1 MSLLPTLGDV
11 EDNAACAA
19 VWAALT
25 DDERAVYERAGY
37 HRTFG
42 LGSSPALLVVDVE
55 YNFTGLPGDSAVE
68 SVEAFPDSCGP
79 AAWRAIPAI
88 AGLLEIARGIGLPVV
103 FTTGKSTPES
113 DRRPR
118 IGTEVVDEL
127 RPLPAEL
134 VIAKPAA
141 SPFHATGLAG
151 HLRGLGVDTIVHT
164 GCVTSGCV
172 RAGVVDAA
180 AHGFR
185 NAVVEEC
192 VFDRAVLPHQVSLF
206 DMDAKYADVMSL
218 DAVIRFLTSLRR
230 PDRSDR
236 QSDTKRR

>member
-1 MSLLPTLGDV
+1 VTALGDAH
-11 EDNAACAA
+11 DRDACAA

-25 DDERAVYERAGY
+25 DDERTVYQRAGY

-42 LGSSPALLVVDVE
+42 LGTRPALLVVDVE
-55 YNFTGLPGDSAVE
+55 YNFTGLPGDTAVG
-68 SVEAFPDSCGP
+68 SVGAFPDSCGP
-79 AAWRAIPAI
+79 AAWRSIPAI
-88 AGLLEIARGIGLPVV
+88 ARLLDVARGLNVPVF
-103 FTTGKSTPES
+103 FTTGQPSVDS

-118 IGTEVVDEL
+118 TGTQVVDEL
-127 RPLPAEL
+127 RPRPGEQ
-134 VIAKPAA
+134 VIAKSAA
-141 SPFHATGLAG
+141 SPFHATGLADR
-151 HLRGLGVDTIVHT
+151 LRDLRVDTVVHT

-206 DMDAKYADVMSL
+206 DMDAKYADVMGL
-218 DAVIRFLTSLRR
+218 DAATRFLTSSD
-230 PDRSDR
+230 DRAELIATPTR
-236 QSDTKRR
+236 TER

>member
-1 MSLLPTLGDV
+1 MTTLGDIDG
-11 EDNAACAA
+11 EDACQA

-25 DDERAVYERAGY
+25 EEERTVYERAGY

-55 YNFTGLPGDSAVE
+55 YNFTGLPGDTAVE
-68 SVEAFPDSCGP
+68 SVADFPDSCGP
-79 AAWRAIPAI
+79 AAWRSIPAI
-88 AGLLEIARGIGLPVV
+88 AQLLGIARERRLPVV
-103 FTTGKSTPES
+103 FTTGRPNADS
-113 DRRPR
+113 DSRPR
-118 IGTEVVDEL
+118 VGTEVVDEL
-127 RPLPAEL
+127 KPRHGER

-141 SPFHATGLAG
+141 SPFHATGLADE
-151 HLRGLGVDTIVHT
+151 LRRLGVDTVVHT

-185 NAVVEEC
+185 NAVVEQC

-218 DAVIRFLTSLRR
+218 DAISHFLTAV
-230 PDRSDR
+230 
-236 QSDTKRR
+236 